1 MIRHAYFILVLFL
14 LAACTSDNTEAPV
27 ALTTEQ
33 KATVESYAAQLVKSF
48 NGHDHA
54 LVRNSWS
61 NDAFKKRVKDLNK
74 TQRSVFTH
82 IFEKEVKD
90 EIKYTNLLF
99 INELNRQNGTASISQ
114 IQHFNGFSEITIF
127 MVFQDSFS
135 FIKYRVELIDGKPY
149 LCDLYD
155 FKENTWYSEG
165 IKNAINLNSRY
176 DAFSAERRASNLALR
191 SSDEALKRGDT
202 YGALEFLYEIPQTH
216 WVGNGLS
223 LNRLGLAAEVSDTIY
238 AQVLETE
245 FGYNQ
250 SLYLKYLYY
259 LAFDDSTNLNQI
271 YIDIKKM
278 TGASAGLDSLIVQG
292 SFWQ

>member
-1 MIRHAYFILVLFL
+1 MIRNAYFILVLFL
-14 LAACTSDNTEAPV
+14 AACSSDNTEAPV
-27 ALTTEQ
+27 ALTAEQ
-33 KATVESYAAQLVKSF
+33 KANVESYATQLVNSF

-61 NDAFKKRVKDLNK
+61 NDAFRKRVKDLNK

-90 EIKYTNLLF
+90 DIKYTNLLM
-99 INELNRQNGTASISQ
+99 INGLSKQNGTTSISQ

-127 MVFQDSFS
+127 MVFEDSFS
-135 FIKYRVELIDGKPY
+135 FIKYRVELIKDRPF

-155 FKENTWYSEG
+155 FKENTWYSES

-176 DAFSAERRASNLALR
+176 DAFSTERRASNLALR
-191 SSDEALKRGDT
+191 NSDEALKRGDT
-202 YGALEFLYEIPQTH
+202 YAALDFLYDIPQTH